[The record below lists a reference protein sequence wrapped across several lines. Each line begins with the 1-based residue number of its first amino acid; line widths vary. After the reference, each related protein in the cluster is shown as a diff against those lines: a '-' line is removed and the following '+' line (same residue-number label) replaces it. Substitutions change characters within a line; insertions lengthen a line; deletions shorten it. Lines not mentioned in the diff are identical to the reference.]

1 MKGTGSAKSKRISL
15 QRRCFL
21 LKKIFYCFFKFPIHL
36 YLRTPSSSCLCC
48 NGEIRQLYMN
58 HLEISASELASAQA
72 AIRGVL
78 WKKVVLKNFAKFT
91 GKHLCHSLFLIKQTV
106 ACTLCSFIKRRLWHR
121 CFPVNFGKSL
131 RTPFL
136 QNTSGQLLLRLH
148 WHSNI

>member
-72 AIRGVL
+72 AIRVVL
-78 WKKVVLKNFAKFT
+78 WKKVVLKNFAKLT
-91 GKHLCHSLFLIKQTV
+91 GKHLCHSLSLIKQTV
-106 ACTLCSFIKRRLWHR
+106 VCTFCNFIKKETLAQVFSCEFWEIFKNTFFTEH
-121 CFPVNFGKSL
+121 L
-131 RTPFL
+131 RATTFASAL
-136 QNTSGQLLLRLH
+136 AL
-148 WHSNI
+148 

>member
-106 ACTLCSFIKRRLWHR
+106 ACTLCSFIKKEALAQVFSCESWEIFKNTFFTEH
-121 CFPVNFGKSL
+121 L
-131 RTPFL
+131 RATTL
-136 QNTSGQLLLRLH
+136 HLH